1 MRQLEKDMLTK
12 WEIATFKIEVLAILH
27 SLQFDGVY
35 NTSHCI
41 NDLNSLLK
49 SLDESETPFKL
60 ILSNN
65 QDSIEINT
73 KEHEGVLIT

>member
-60 ILSNN
+60 ILRDRKS
-65 QDSIEINT
+65 
-73 KEHEGVLIT
+73 VV